1 MSSME
6 AYLCAA
12 ARRLFRLAPI
22 DRKKVVFC
30 SYYGKGYSDSPKAI
44 AEALLASGEDLKL
57 VWLLR
62 DPKDAAHLP
71 EGISPA
77 SYRGDSPGLGA
88 VHRRCLGGQLPER
101 GAL

>member
-22 DRKKVVFC
+22 GRKKVVFC

-44 AEALLASGEDLKL
+44 AEALL
-57 VWLLR
+57 R
-62 DPKDAAHLP
+62 
-71 EGISPA
+71 PA
-77 SYRGDSPGLGA
+77 KI
-88 VHRRCLGGQLPER
+88 
-101 GAL
+101 